1 MDVFFIHIK
10 NLTFL
15 VFFWQAYLYLVN
27 TFLQTF
33 LTAGQDGLHLIA
45 TAVLPVLFP
54 FFVLTSLILNLAN
67 NSRPWLAVLLSYFS
81 GYPNGARL
89 TQDLYLRN
97 RINLKQAQNLSII
110 TSTPSPIF
118 VIATAGTIFLHD
130 IKLGCVIFFCTV
142 GSALIN
148 GLIWRTKP
156 EPELVTIPIAPKQV
170 PSFFEAFSNALSSAT
185 SAIINVCGVILFFY
199 ITTRLLNL
207 GPILTGILEMTSG
220 VAKTTNPFLVQFF
233 VTFGGLSVAM
243 QQQIFMQNF
252 QIKFQ
257 TYLVYKITH
266 ALLACALLAIC
277 LLFLN

>member
-1 MDVFFIHIK
+1 MKTVWEK
-10 NLTFL
+10 YNE
-15 VFFWQAYLYLVN
+15 Q
-27 TFLQTF
+27 QME
-33 LTAGQDGLHLIA
+33 
-45 TAVLPVLFP
+45 AVKEF
-54 FFVLTSLILNLAN
+54 NQ
-67 NSRPWLAVLLSYFS
+67 
-81 GYPNGARL
+81 GYKKY
-89 TQDLYLRN
+89 T
-97 RINLKQAQNLSII
+97 
-110 TSTPSPIF
+110 
-118 VIATAGTIFLHD
+118 
-130 IKLGCVIFFCTV
+130 
-142 GSALIN
+142 
-148 GLIWRTKP
+148 
-156 EPELVTIPIAPKQV
+156 
-170 PSFFEAFSNALSSAT
+170 
-185 SAIINVCGVILFFY
+185 IINVCGVILFFY